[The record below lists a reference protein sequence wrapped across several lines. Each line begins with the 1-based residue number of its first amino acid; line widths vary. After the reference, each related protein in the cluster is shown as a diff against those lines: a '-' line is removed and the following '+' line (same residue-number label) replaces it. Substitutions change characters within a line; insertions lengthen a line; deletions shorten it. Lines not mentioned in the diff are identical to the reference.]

1 MVDLPL
7 PGMLLKIQGF
17 LPSVQNSLISVR
29 LISVRQVYGSK
40 LVAIWRI
47 LGTANRSFMKKM
59 IRDVWLVL
67 TSRVMVIPYCN
78 IVSVQVTQSYSDS
91 RNEVRSYVE
100 VVGTVYH

>member
-1 MVDLPL
+1 
-7 PGMLLKIQGF
+7 
-17 LPSVQNSLISVR
+17 
-29 LISVRQVYGSK
+29 
-40 LVAIWRI
+40 
-47 LGTANRSFMKKM
+47 MKKM